1 MAYKEKNTKNTKNA
15 KNVKNAKSTK
25 NGNLKNNYDLYSPV
39 SPLQQNND
47 GGGLNKGVELKLTE
61 DVSMYINTGNSQN
74 QGARPYQED
83 SFGYSNL
90 IDTEIISNKG
100 LLAILS
106 DGMGGLSNGKSVADY
121 VVQASIAMFES
132 LNPKADISNQLCNI
146 ANYINESICSRYA
159 NDNGST
165 AGATMVFAYIFKNRI
180 FWITVGDS
188 RLYCYR
194 NGHLLQMNE
203 DHDYKNQLFREYIND
218 GGSLSEIEADSQKD
232 SLVCF
237 IGKRDIPYM
246 DVSLKGFRI
255 KPNDTFV
262 LCSDGIYNAVTNEGL
277 AEILSNNDAQT
288 ASDKIVSKVVNS
300 ALPGQDNMTVMVI
313 KCEKN

>member
-1 MAYKEKNTKNTKNA
+1 MAYKDKKAQNTKNA
-15 KNVKNAKSTK
+15 KNIKNAKNTK
-25 NGNLKNNYDLYSPV
+25 NGNLKHNYGLYPPV
-39 SPLQQNND
+39 SPLQHNND
-47 GGGLNKGVELKLTE
+47 GVGLNKGVELKLTE

-121 VVQASIAMFES
+121 VVQTSIAMFES
-132 LNPKADISNQLCNI
+132 LNPKSDISNQLCNI
-146 ANYINESICSRYA
+146 ANYINESVCSRYA

-203 DHDYKNQLFREYIND
+203 DHDYKNQLLREYIND
-218 GGSLSEIEADSQKD
+218 GGSLSEIESDSQKD

-288 ASDKIVSKVVNS
+288 ASDKIVSKVVDS